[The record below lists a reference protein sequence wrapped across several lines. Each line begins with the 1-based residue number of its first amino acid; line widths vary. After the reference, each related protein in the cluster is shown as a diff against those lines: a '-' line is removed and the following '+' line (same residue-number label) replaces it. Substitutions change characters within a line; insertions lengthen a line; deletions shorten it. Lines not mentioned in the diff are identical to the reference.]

1 MKIFGEQHPLDK
13 RTEDISEH
21 ILVSQIINILIV
33 VMAFVSV
40 YNDFRLGK
48 QFGAYFNY
56 FIIMLSALG
65 IIPYILKKLQA
76 QNEFFP
82 RFLTSDLIVLLFLF
96 PVVAFSVYGTGGH
109 SGAKILFLIPV
120 IIAATAYGK
129 TVGLTSAFFAILI
142 LFSYDVSHLE
152 KAAISKMF
160 QLDLIYSGVM
170 ATLAW
175 LMGGFTDIER
185 RIREHLLW
193 LANTDALTGLASYR
207 RFQEKL
213 REELAQAKKMSS
225 SLALVMLDL
234 DYFKF
239 YNDNYGHQKGN
250 EVLAK
255 VGEILQEAVPEPFFP
270 ARYGGE
276 EFVVLLPGVTRK
288 FAREKARE
296 IETAITSFPFAGV
309 EIQPLGKMTVSVG
322 IGCYPEDGAT
332 PEELLRAAD
341 DDLYQAKYGCRRED
355 LRLHTL
361 EQLRAASLFGKGV
374 LESFKYFLTAV
385 NVKDRYTFGHSERVM
400 AYAVAVA
407 DRLHLP
413 EDEVNQLRYG
423 AYLHDV
429 GKIEVEPEIL
439 NKKGSLTDEEWA
451 VMRRHPVRGGELV
464 RSLVFLP
471 GIISAIRHHHEN
483 YDGTGYP
490 DGLRGEEIPLLAR
503 ILRVVDSYDA
513 MTTARPYKE
522 AKTPAE
528 ACFELRQLAGK
539 IYDPVVVEIFTGMIL
554 EQERRQAAAGV
565 S

>member
-1 MKIFGEQHPLDK
+1 
-13 RTEDISEH
+13 
-21 ILVSQIINILIV
+21 

-48 QFGAYFNY
+48 QFGAYLNY

-82 RFLTSDLIVLLFLF
+82 RFLTSDLIILFILF
-96 PVVAFSVYGTGGH
+96 PIVAFSVYGTGGH

-129 TVGLTSAFFAILI
+129 AVGLTSAFFAILI

-152 KAAISKMF
+152 KAAVSKMF
-160 QLDLIYSGVM
+160 QLDLIFSGVM
-170 ATLAW
+170 ITLAW
-175 LMGGFTDIER
+175 LMGGFTDIEKR
-185 RIREHLLW
+185 TREQLLFM
-193 LANTDALTGLASYR
+193 ANTDALTGLASYH
-207 RFQEKL
+207 RFQERL
-213 REELAQAKKMSS
+213 REELAKAKKNSN
-225 SLALVMLDL
+225 SLALIMMDL

-239 YNDNYGHQKGN
+239 YSDNYGHQRGN
-250 EVLAK
+250 ELLAK
-255 VGEILQEAVPEPFFP
+255 VGEILQEVVQEPFFP

-276 EFVVLLPGVTRK
+276 EFIIVMPGVTRE
-288 FAREKARE
+288 FAREKALE
-296 IETAITSFPFAGV
+296 IEKAIESFPFAGV
-309 EIQPLGKMTVSVG
+309 EIQPLGKMTVSMGV
-322 IGCYPEDGAT
+322 GCYPEDGAT
-332 PEELLRAAD
+332 PEELIQAAD
-341 DDLYQAKYGCRRED
+341 DDLYRSKYGGSRD
-355 LRLHTL
+355 HLRISIT
-361 EQLRAASLFGKGV
+361 EQLRALSFFDKGV
-374 LESFKYFLTAV
+374 LGSLKNFLTAV

-407 DRLHLP
+407 DRLRLP
-413 EDEVNQLRYG
+413 EDDVNQLRFG

-429 GKIEVEPEIL
+429 GKIEVDTDIL
-439 NKKGSLTDEEWA
+439 IKEGPLTDEEWA

-464 RSLVFLP
+464 RPLASLA
-471 GIISAIRHHHEN
+471 GIVSAIRHHHEN
-483 YDGTGYP
+483 YNGTGYP

-503 ILRVVDSYDA
+503 VLRVVDSFDA
-513 MTTARPYKE
+513 MTTVRPYKE

-528 ACFELRQLAGK
+528 ACFELRRLAGI

-554 EQERRQAAAGV
+554 EQEEQQAAACV